1 MHMERSSG
9 VEDVIRQM
17 WTSIGTGDAQAV
29 SDLIAPVDEVLW
41 IGTDPEEWWS
51 GADEVKRVIEEQLR
65 ATGGFD
71 VVGTDPAAFVD
82 GDVAWVADRG
92 AIRLPDATEIP
103 LRATGVL
110 RRLDGRWRIVQF
122 HASVGVANEEVLGTE
137 LPT

>member
-1 MHMERSSG
+1 MERSSG

-17 WTSIGTGDAQAV
+17 WASIGKGDAQAV
-29 SDLIAPVDEVLW
+29 TDLIAPIDEVLW

-51 GADEVKRVIEEQLR
+51 GADKAKTVIEEQLR

-71 VVGTDPAAFVD
+71 VAGTNPSAFVD

-92 AIRLPDATEIP
+92 VIRLPDATEIP
-103 LRATGVL
+103 IRATGVL
-110 RRLDGRWRIVQF
+110 RRHERRWRIVQF
-122 HASVGVANEEVLGTE
+122 HASIGVANDQVLGTH